1 MGSEPFLL
9 ALSALDVADAHR
21 ATDDADGAALGADA
35 HRNAIGKRVAALRHS
50 LARVGEHRTARDDDL
65 VPLVP
70 GAAALADGVSVH
82 VGVRLQ
88 NAAVDIDVSRASL
101 ARRGD
106 RVRRTLGGGGNAV
119 IERVGK
125 LIGGRRGV
133 LGVMRPRAASDVGAM
148 G

>member
-1 MGSEPFLL
+1 MTLTAPPWAPMPIATQPVRGLPPFDIALLVSGSTVPPVMTISF
-9 ALSALDVADAHR
+9 
-21 ATDDADGAALGADA
+21 
-35 HRNAIGKRVAALRHS
+35 
-50 LARVGEHRTARDDDL
+50 
-65 VPLVP
+65 PLVP

-88 NAAVDIDVSRASL
+88 NAAVDVDVSRASL

-133 LGVMRPRAASDVGAM
+133 LGVMRPRAASDGDAM